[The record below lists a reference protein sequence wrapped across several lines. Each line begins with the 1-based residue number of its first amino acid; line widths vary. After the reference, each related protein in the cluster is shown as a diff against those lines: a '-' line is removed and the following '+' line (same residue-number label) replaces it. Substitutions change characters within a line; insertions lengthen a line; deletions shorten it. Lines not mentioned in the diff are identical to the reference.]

1 MPAGSGTS
9 AGETAIYSQTSQ
21 ARPGKPFAAF
31 SFVQLQNRFMM
42 KSVFIWRGL
51 LFLCLGCSQSAKDKD
66 LRELITNQIKEEVAI
81 DGVSVSV
88 SNSVVTLG
96 GTCPSD
102 PERRKAESIARRTA
116 GVKEVVNQI
125 VVAPDASRS
134 DRLLKQAVDSILG
147 KYPTVQAAVRDS
159 VIFLQGT
166 IGSKK
171 AQKLFNAL
179 QRLNARGLVNEL
191 VITNEKKQPVRTKT
205 RPVEN

>member
-1 MPAGSGTS
+1 MLQAGWASLLLH
-9 AGETAIYSQTSQ
+9 
-21 ARPGKPFAAF
+21 F
-31 SFVQLQNRFMM
+31 FVQFQNQFMT
-42 KSVFIWRGL
+42 KSAFIWRGL
-51 LFLCLGCSQSAKDKD
+51 LFLCLGCSQSAKDRD
-66 LRELITNQIKEEVAI
+66 IRELITNQIKEEVAI

-96 GTCPSD
+96 GTCLSD
-102 PERRKAESIARRTA
+102 QDRAKAESIARRTA

-125 VVAPDASRS
+125 AVAPGAGNG
-134 DRLLKQAVDSILG
+134 DRLLKQAVDSVLK

-179 QRLNARGLVNEL
+179 QRLNARGLSNEL
-191 VITNEKKQPVRTKT
+191 VITNERKAKVPAKKL
-205 RPVEN
+205 PVEN

>member
-1 MPAGSGTS
+1 
-9 AGETAIYSQTSQ
+9 
-21 ARPGKPFAAF
+21 
-31 SFVQLQNRFMM
+31 M